1 MNVGETLPSVC
12 SEIRLIVSPD
22 GIEVSHM
29 RAEEILRMQEEE
41 EEDHL
46 AVALPAL
53 KAADT
58 VCYVCNIVVLTV
70 MQACT
75 LASASWQCV
84 VWCLG
89 VTLQ

>member
-1 MNVGETLPSVC
+1 MNVGETVPSVC
-12 SEIRLIVSPD
+12 SETCITVSRY
-22 GIEVSHM
+22 GSEVSHM
-29 RAEEILRMQEEE
+29 RAEEVLHTQE

-46 AVALPAL
+46 AVALLAI

-58 VCYVCNIVVLTV
+58 VCYVCNIVMLTV

-75 LASASWQCV
+75 VASAFWQCV